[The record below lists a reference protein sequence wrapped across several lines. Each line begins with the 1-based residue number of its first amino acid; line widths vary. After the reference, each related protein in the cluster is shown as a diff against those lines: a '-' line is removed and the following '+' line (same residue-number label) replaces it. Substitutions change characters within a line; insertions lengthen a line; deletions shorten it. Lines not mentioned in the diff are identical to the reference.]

1 MSNLR
6 CHHQCRPH
14 WLQASLRIFRA
25 MTPSLRIRPLFL
37 GSVVAMFVLSAM
49 APSAVVAAT
58 LEGDISQPD
67 PLQNITPVSPSLI
80 SSDLIVRLQTALAAL
95 DLYQGNITGKM
106 DALTR
111 RAIRTYQRRKGLEE
125 TGIVDDALVEQI
137 EVAVN
142 INNLL
147 GQLATARRA
156 RTDRAR
162 EALLNHPATRD
173 LISESLQDETANAAR
188 DPSLCFREPT
198 VRCLLDEALESAK
211 AVPRSEMRNWAF
223 GELLV
228 AQARAGLGDQARDT
242 VRRISDPRLIISAL
256 GEIAKAQ
263 ALSGRDDEALAAAAI
278 IPESGERAKTYATI
292 AEIAAGGNRTLG
304 ATAAIAHL
312 REDVRLIGSDAQRI
326 AYLAQSSIILHR
338 LDFHRDA
345 KVLLASLKDQAQSL
359 TDSSRRDSA
368 LRHVARA
375 MVLTGDMVGAGNVL
389 ALIVQDSER
398 TPVMISTAE
407 AQLRVGE
414 ADAALATAHAI
425 DPVRFRTVVLATIAR
440 GRAQSGRRTEAFKI
454 LETAYADKSAI
465 RFPFARDYATSQIAL
480 AYAAIGATGTPPDAA
495 MFVKASRTA
504 DEIKDD
510 RLRAE
515 TAWLITFS
523 RYDSGA
529 NGLEKSKQQATAD
542 TESIKSVPTQAW
554 LLAELSENRASAGQG
569 AWAWELFDQSLKKS
583 SMVTNPWGRAR
594 ALTRLAQSL
603 IHLAET
609 SIPDARSVQP

>member
-1 MSNLR
+1 
-6 CHHQCRPH
+6 
-14 WLQASLRIFRA
+14 
-25 MTPSLRIRPLFL
+25 MTSVLRIRALIFGIL
-37 GSVVAMFVLSAM
+37 VTVVGLWV
-49 APSAVVAAT
+49 AVPYTVTAAT
-58 LEGDISQPD
+58 LEGDITQPD
-67 PLQNITPVSPSLI
+67 TQSDISPVSPPLI
-80 SSDLIVRLQTALAAL
+80 SPDLIVRLQTALTAL
-95 DLYQGNITGKM
+95 DMYQGNITGKM

-111 RAIRTYQRRKGLEE
+111 RAIRGYQRRKGLEE
-125 TGIVDDALVEQI
+125 TGIIDDALVVQM
-137 EVAVN
+137 EVAIN
-142 INNLL
+142 IDGLL

-156 RTDRAR
+156 RTDSAR

-188 DPSLCFREPT
+188 DPSRCFREPT

-211 AVPRSEMRNWAF
+211 AVPRSEMRNWAV

-228 AQARAGLGDQARDT
+228 AQARAGLGNEARDT

-278 IPESGERAKTYATI
+278 IPETDERAKTYATI
-292 AEIAAGGNRTLG
+292 AEIAASAGRTLG

-312 REDVRLIGSDAQRI
+312 REDVRSIGSDAQRI

-338 LDFHRDA
+338 LEFERDA
-345 KVLLASLKDQAQSL
+345 KVLLANLKTQAQSI
-359 TDSSRRDSA
+359 SSVSRRDSA

-375 MVLTGDMVGAGNVL
+375 MVMTGDMVNAGNVL
-389 ALIVQDSER
+389 ALIIQDSER

-407 AQLRVGE
+407 AQLRGGE
-414 ADAALATAHAI
+414 TDAALATARAI
-425 DPVRFRTVVLATIAR
+425 DAARFRTVVLATIAR
-440 GRAQSGRRTEAFKI
+440 GRALSGRRTEALNI
-454 LETAYADKSAI
+454 LEAAYADKSII
-465 RFPFARDYATSQIAL
+465 RFPFARDYAASQIAL
-480 AYAAIGATGTPPDAA
+480 AYAAIGSTGTPPDAA
-495 MFVKASRTA
+495 MFVRAARTVE
-504 DEIKDD
+504 EIKDD

-529 NGLEKSKQQATAD
+529 NGLEQSKQQATAD
-542 TESIKSVPTQAW
+542 TERIKSVPTQAW
-554 LLAELSENRASAGQG
+554 LLAELSENRASVGQD
-569 AWAWELFDQSLKKS
+569 AWAWELFDQSLKIS
-583 SMVTNPWGRAR
+583 STVTNPWGRAR

-609 SIPDARSVQP
+609 SSPNTTSEQP